1 MRRGLVLM
9 AVVALQFS
17 TPVIA
22 GHVAGRAGVIDGDTI
37 EIRSQRIRISGVD
50 APEAGQVC
58 YSPSGRQW
66 RCGQRAALM
75 LADHIGAGPV
85 SCRTEGQDRF
95 GRWLARCTA
104 HGQDLG
110 EWLVRNGW
118 AVPYFDHNHAYA
130 EAQRAARA
138 SRAGIGQ
145 ASSHC
150 PKTGGNCS
158 ATKTQMH
165 LFALLDVYT
174 FIVATRGIFQWQRRF
189 YP

>member
-9 AVVALQFS
+9 AVVALQFA

-138 SRAGIGQ
+138 SRAGIWAGQ
-145 ASSHC
+145 FTL
-150 PKTGGNCS
+150 PKDWR
-158 ATKTQMH
+158 K
-165 LFALLDVYT
+165 L
-174 FIVATRGIFQWQRRF
+174 QRN
-189 YP
+189 

>member
-1 MRRGLVLM
+1 MRTALVLM
-9 AVVALQFS
+9 AIVALQVA

-22 GHVAGRAGVIDGDTI
+22 GQVAGQASVIDGDTI

-50 APEAGQVC
+50 APETGQVC
-58 YSPSGRQW
+58 YSSSGRQW

-75 LADHIGAGPV
+75 LADHLGAAPV
-85 SCRTEGQDRF
+85 SCRTGGQDRY

-138 SRAGIGQ
+138 SRSGLWAGQFIL
-145 ASSHC
+145 
-150 PKTGGNCS
+150 PKDWR
-158 ATKTQMH
+158 K
-165 LFALLDVYT
+165 L
-174 FIVATRGIFQWQRRF
+174 QRF
-189 YP
+189 